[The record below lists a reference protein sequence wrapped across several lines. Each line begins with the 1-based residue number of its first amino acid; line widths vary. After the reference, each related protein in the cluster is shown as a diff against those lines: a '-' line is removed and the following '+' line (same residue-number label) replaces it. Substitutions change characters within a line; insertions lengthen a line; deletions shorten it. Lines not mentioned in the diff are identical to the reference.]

1 MPGDDYIFYSHPN
14 AQLIP
19 RDDML
24 RQWYLDMLEKAKQ
37 QGVVLKVNTLYDE
50 YFKNNGKDSTL
61 GSAVDPTSLP
71 YFEGDYIPGEIENI
85 IKDLGDQG
93 DVKKK
98 ESSSKTSK
106 VGKKKGTRSNPGELI
121 ELRQDKVMLR
131 LGQAMINMKQNFMV
145 VHLRSR
151 RFAAAVERGEDV
163 SEWIDDEEEDQ
174 LRTKKTK
181 IGGKDSGILFPDAE
195 SSKDGDEK
203 SKTLN
208 EQGQNSSAEAKNY
221 KAQSGAPDKRL
232 TESPGQTDGDNQQ
245 KDSNGADSGKVDGM
259 SSEKNLEENATGK
272 SGGGDNDSLGTV
284 SVSITPPPEDET
296 EDPSKAFGADDDP
309 KKTFDDEMD
318 ADGEVKSG
326 NSHGPLEGGNVENK
340 TSGNDTKGSSE
351 TAVVTVDSVPG
362 GQDKNLDKMKTVE
375 SKRGFDEMKP
385 AISRHIESTK
395 RSLQVV
401 GNTVDED
408 EPQETET
415 FESRQQ
421 FLNYCQANHFQ
432 FDELRRAKHTT
443 MMILFQLHNPNAPKF
458 LQQCGSCYREIT
470 HGLRYHCNVCSN
482 FDLCQDCYEPV
493 ITGLWAQ
500 RDSRFAHDKS
510 HSFTPIDMEASA
522 DTQKGREERARAIKI
537 HLELLAHA
545 GSCEGAPTCTSKNCE
560 KMKNLFKHVQTCEIT
575 FKKGCKV
582 CARLLSLITMHARLC
597 TVRGECPIPF
607 CDRIRERNRRLRQQ
621 QQLMDDRRRQ
631 AQNDLYRAQGS

>member
-1 MPGDDYIFYSHPN
+1 
-14 AQLIP
+14 
-19 RDDML
+19 
-24 RQWYLDMLEKAKQ
+24 
-37 QGVVLKVNTLYDE
+37 
-50 YFKNNGKDSTL
+50 
-61 GSAVDPTSLP
+61 
-71 YFEGDYIPGEIENI
+71 
-85 IKDLGDQG
+85 
-93 DVKKK
+93 
-98 ESSSKTSK
+98 
-106 VGKKKGTRSNPGELI
+106 
-121 ELRQDKVMLR
+121 
-131 LGQAMINMKQNFMV
+131 MKQNFMV

-151 RFAAAVERGEDV
+151 RFASAVERGEDV
-163 SEWIDDEEEDQ
+163 SEWIDDEEDDQ
-174 LRTKKTK
+174 LRSKKTK
-181 IGGKDSGILFPDAE
+181 IGGKDSGIFFSGGG
-195 SSKDGDEK
+195 SSKEGDEK
-203 SKTLN
+203 VKMFG
-208 EQGQNSSAEAKNY
+208 EQSQTAGLEAKEDCDASADGNNGG
-221 KAQSGAPDKRL
+221 SL
-232 TESPGQTDGDNQQ
+232 GQTDGDNDQ
-245 KDSNGADSGKVDGM
+245 KDRSETEVGKDDM
-259 SSEKNLEENATGK
+259 SVKKDVEENDAGK
-272 SGGGDNDSLGTV
+272 SRGGDNDSLGTV
-284 SVSITPPPEDET
+284 SVSITPPPEDEAD
-296 EDPSKAFGADDDP
+296 DPSKAFGADDDP

-318 ADGEVKSG
+318 ADDEGKPGLHETDGADKKIG
-326 NSHGPLEGGNVENK
+326 NAHELKE
-340 TSGNDTKGSSE
+340 SSQ
-351 TAVVTVDSVPG
+351 TAVVTVDSVIG
-362 GQDKNLDKMKTVE
+362 NDEKDHE
-375 SKRGFDEMKP
+375 SAESTKIKDDLGKRGFDEMKP
-385 AISRHIESTK
+385 AISRHFESTK
-395 RSLQVV
+395 RSLPVV

-470 HGLRYHCNVCSN
+470 HGLRYHCNDCSN

-510 HSFTPIDMEASA
+510 HTFAAIDMEAPA

-545 GSCEGAPTCTSKNCE
+545 GSCEGAPSCTSKNCE

-597 TVRGECPIPF
+597 TVRGDCPIPF

-631 AQNDLYRAQGS
+631 AQNDLYRSQGS